1 MARRSDPY
9 QYFLYFELSCGTLY
23 QTLHRRFVLARR
35 EAKISNYLPI
45 YPTTIVTAKQAATC
59 EMSAMFKVS
68 ICTVP
73 KFLR

>member
-1 MARRSDPY
+1 MSFSRLEF
-9 QYFLYFELSCGTLY
+9 FLREKRNKKKLKLNLIDVYEECILG
-23 QTLHRRFVLARR
+23 RFA
-35 EAKISNYLPI
+35 
-45 YPTTIVTAKQAATC
+45 PTTIVTAKQAATC